1 MTEVNSMYHA
11 ESRSDGLKAQIDKLE
26 GLAHHTVVNPTFD
39 QFDADTED
47 MLIKI
52 YGANHQYVESYKY
65 ATVGE
70 AEALVKRRPESAQAP
85 RVVCPMSGN
94 EPLTRDIPKK
104 GLQQRRQVLQGILT
118 DLQPLEAQEADSL
131 TGEDRE
137 DPPGPS

>member
-11 ESRSDGLKAQIDKLE
+11 QTRSDVLKSQIEKLE
-26 GLAHHTVVNPTFD
+26 GLAHHTVVNPTFE
-39 QFDADTED
+39 QFDAETED
-47 MLIKI
+47 LLINI
-52 YGANHQYVESYKY
+52 YGANHRCVEAYKY

-70 AEALVKRRPESAQAP
+70 AEALVNLPESAQ
-85 RVVCPMSGN
+85 

-104 GLQQRRQVLQGILT
+104 GLQQRRQALQGILT
-118 DLQPLEAQEADSL
+118 ELQELEAQEAEML

>member
-11 ESRSDGLKAQIDKLE
+11 QSRSDSLKAQVHKLE

-47 MLIKI
+47 LLIKI
-52 YGANHQYVESYKY
+52 YGVNHQYVESYKY

-70 AEALVKRRPESAQAP
+70 AEALVNLPESAQE
-85 RVVCPMSGN
+85 PMT
-94 EPLTRDIPKK
+94 LDIPKK
-104 GLQQRRQVLQGILT
+104 GLQQRRQVLQSILT
-118 DLQPLEAQEADSL
+118 DLQTLEAQETDLL